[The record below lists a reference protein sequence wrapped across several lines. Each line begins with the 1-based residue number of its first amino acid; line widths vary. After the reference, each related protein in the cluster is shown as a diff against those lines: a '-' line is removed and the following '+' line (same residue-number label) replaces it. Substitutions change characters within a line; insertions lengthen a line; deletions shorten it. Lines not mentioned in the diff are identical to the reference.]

1 MKKIKT
7 KKVIFFI
14 SKYSSETEPCTII
27 SQPKQKSK
35 MKFISY
41 NSDIISPNFM
51 NKKRAYFHIHKY
63 DTEYFNLLKNKKEGR
78 WTLKEHIQF
87 LKAIDKFGMK
97 WEKISSL
104 IPTRTVTQIMSH
116 SQKFYKKLKGFK
128 DEELGIDFTARNITN
143 VNDMIKII
151 KSVNKNY
158 NIVTA
163 FLYISER
170 CSLNTN
176 LKICD
181 KENININDILCE
193 DISKNIICDS
203 KNYYDDAIKENTI
216 DKEVKDTRYIINNG
230 NDINNNFP
238 INNISINNN
247 NFLNSINHLDTL
259 ISTNLFNAISSNNV
273 YNNISNQN
281 IIYNSINIVNNNY
294 INNDYINLLNKD
306 SVYYYQNEN

>member
-1 MKKIKT
+1 
-7 KKVIFFI
+7 
-14 SKYSSETEPCTII
+14 
-27 SQPKQKSK
+27 
-35 MKFISY
+35 
-41 NSDIISPNFM
+41 
-51 NKKRAYFHIHKY
+51 
-63 DTEYFNLLKNKKEGR
+63 
-78 WTLKEHIQF
+78 
-87 LKAIDKFGMK
+87 
-97 WEKISSL
+97 
-104 IPTRTVTQIMSH
+104 
-116 SQKFYKKLKGFK
+116 
-128 DEELGIDFTARNITN
+128 
-143 VNDMIKII
+143 MIKII